1 MTSRDR
7 VPLQILLIED
17 NAGDVRL
24 LRELLKPYGP
34 NRYEIADRPSIQSA
48 LEHLLAARTDIIL
61 LDLGLPDAAGLDAVR
76 RMRTARPRLPLVVLT
91 GMDDE
96 DIALAALQEG
106 AQDYLIKAGLDGRI
120 LGRTL
125 RFAIGRHAADKP
137 SAGAA
142 DPRAED
148 TLNSIGDALVCAD
161 PAGNISFVNPAAEAL
176 TGWSWK
182 DAAGRPMIEV
192 LHVVDAGT
200 RVSFHDTA
208 DGDGATLRTAQLH
221 PNVVLV
227 RRDGTEV
234 PIEGSVAPLEGRDG
248 RPAGKVLVFR
258 DNSLARARVQQMA
271 YSAQHDALTGLPNRV
286 LLNDRINTAISI
298 APRHRKK
305 VAVLFIDLDGF
316 KQINDTIGHA
326 IGDKLLQ
333 SVAAR
338 LLGCV
343 RGSDTVSRLGGDE
356 FVVLLSEVERPEDS
370 AITARRMLEA
380 VAETYSIDHH
390 DLHVTA
396 SIGVAVC
403 PDDGINAE
411 ALIKSADAA
420 MYQAK
425 ENGRHGYQ
433 FYKPAMNLR
442 AVERQEVEDGLRQA
456 LEREEFTL
464 HFQPKVNLHTGEIA
478 GAEALLRWE
487 HPVRGPMLPSLFIP
501 VAEACGLIQQIGSWV
516 MHEACRQAQT
526 WLDAGLR
533 LPSIAVNVS
542 AVEFAGAH
550 FLDDVFEAL
559 NDTGLDPRALELE
572 LTESVLMKHAEST
585 NSILQALNAG
595 GVQMSIDDF
604 GTGYSSLS
612 YLRKFPIHTLKID
625 QSFVREITLA
635 GNDASIVTT
644 VLNMAQSLNLRVVAE
659 GVETPEEL
667 AFLQLHRCD
676 EAQGYYFSRPLP
688 APQFARVLRDGI
700 VPTMAARQYVRPLER
715 PPARHASAS

>member
-1 MTSRDR
+1 MTSVDR
-7 VPLQILLIED
+7 TPIQILLVED

-34 NRYEIADRPSIQSA
+34 NGYEITHRPSIRSA
-48 LEHLLAARTDIIL
+48 IEHLIAARTDIIL

-76 RMRTARPRLPLVVLT
+76 QMRAARPRLPLVVLT

-96 DIALAALQEG
+96 DVALAALQEG
-106 AQDYLIKAGLDGRI
+106 AQDYLIKAALESRS

-125 RFAIGRHAADKP
+125 RYAIGRHAAEKP
-137 SAGAA
+137 SAAAA
-142 DPRAED
+142 DPLAEL

-161 PAGNISFVNPAAEAL
+161 LAGNISFVNPAAEAL
-176 TGWSWK
+176 TGWLWK
-182 DAAGRPMIEV
+182 DAAGRPMTEV
-192 LHVVDAGT
+192 MRVVDAGT

-208 DGDGATLRTAQLH
+208 DGPATTRHTAQLH
-221 PNVVLV
+221 PNVVFV

-258 DNSLARARVQQMA
+258 DASLARARAQQMA
-271 YSAQHDALTGLPNRV
+271 HSAQHDALTGLPNRV

-316 KQINDTIGHA
+316 KQINDTLGHA
-326 IGDKLLQ
+326 VGDQLLQ
-333 SVAAR
+333 TVATR

-380 VAETYSIDHH
+380 VAENYSIDRQ

-442 AVERQEVEDGLRQA
+442 AVERQEVEEGLRQA

-464 HFQPKVNLHTGEIA
+464 HFQPKVNLRTGEIA

-487 HPVRGPMLPSLFIP
+487 HPTRGPMLPSLFLP
-501 VAEACGLIQQIGSWV
+501 AAEACGLIQQIGSWV
-516 MHEACRQAQT
+516 MHEACRQTRA

-533 LPSIAVNVS
+533 LPLIAVNVS
-542 AVEFAGAH
+542 AVEFAALH

-559 NDTGLDPRALELE
+559 NDTRLDPRTLELE

-595 GVQMSIDDF
+595 GVQMSVDDF
-604 GTGYSSLS
+604 GTGYSSLN
-612 YLRKFPIHTLKID
+612 YLRKFPIQTLKID

-644 VLNMAQSLNLRVVAE
+644 VLSMAQSLNLRVVAE

-667 AFLQLHRCD
+667 AFLQLHHCD

-688 APQFARVLRDGI
+688 ALQFARLLHDGI

-715 PPARHASAS
+715 PPVRLAAVS